1 MKMMIKK
8 VVTLLLVLVVGLA
21 NMVSFAF
28 AEDDEEG
35 GSEYIPFAVAKE
47 MFEDKFG
54 AEVRFRLQYVTEA
67 DGKEIISS
75 YFSAEA
81 EIGETYVLRDMR
93 FIYIGG
99 KNTIG
104 VEDLFEILPLKE
116 EIRDETFFDETR
128 RVFCFV
134 FDDESGSNVLI
145 EKNQFEGFLAFCEE
159 LLNY

>member
-8 VVTLLLVLVVGLA
+8 VVALLLGFVVGLA

-28 AEDDEEG
+28 AFAEDGEV
-35 GSEYIPFAVAKE
+35 EYIPFAVAKE

-81 EIGETYVLRDMR
+81 SVGETYVLRDMR

-134 FDDESGSNVLI
+134 FDDESGSNGLV
-145 EKNQFEGFLAFCEE
+145 EKTQFEGFLAFCEE

>member
-1 MKMMIKK
+1 MKNMIKNM
-8 VVTLLLVLVVGLA
+8 VALLLVVGFA
-21 NMVSFAF
+21 VFSFAF
-28 AEDDEEG
+28 AEEGEEG

-145 EKNQFEGFLAFCEE
+145 EKAQFEGFLAFCEE
-159 LLNY
+159 FSNY